1 MLMRYYPNA
10 LLWFWCTISAILQL
24 PTKAA
29 TYTNALLFIW
39 NIKSTV
45 PPTDAEL
52 TRQRTIKVE
61 TVEETEM
68 RESSTINP
76 LSYHY
81 MVLNRY
87 ILTSWW
93 LQMIYWVGA
102 LATDQTHT
110 ITLCITEVWYD
121 FYKAK
126 FKNIYNLVLN
136 YYTAYAILNPMI
148 ATMKI
153 VWEDATMGNVITSFT
168 IKNSEYITPF
178 GGNNRLLLL
187 EKGMTDHICPH

>member
-24 PTKAA
+24 LTKAA
-29 TYTNALLFIW
+29 TYTNTLLFIW
-39 NIKSTV
+39 NIKSTI